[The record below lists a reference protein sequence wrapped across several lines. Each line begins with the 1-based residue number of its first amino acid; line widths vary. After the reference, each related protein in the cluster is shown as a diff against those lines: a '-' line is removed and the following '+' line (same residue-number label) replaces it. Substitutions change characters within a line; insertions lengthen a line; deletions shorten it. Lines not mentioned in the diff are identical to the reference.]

1 MSDEYKDVQPE
12 GIDTTDRR
20 DSVPARFG
28 NTRHIFILGIGVLIW
43 WIVGIFVVPMLLCS
57 NSSPLTYLFNAFT
70 PYRPSIIGTAEIP
83 GTQFEL
89 VTVRANAGEALTRQ
103 RFSGTVM
110 LRIRDPE
117 LRVPPT
123 PEGNRYPTP
132 VTGLSFSYEDFWL
145 DDVR

>member
-1 MSDEYKDVQPE
+1 MSDEHKDVQPE
-12 GIDTTDRR
+12 SLNTTDRWQGR
-20 DSVPARFG
+20 IRFG
-28 NTRHIFILGIGVLIW
+28 WGSILILLIGVS
-43 WIVGIFVVPMLLCS
+43 VVMMCGFPLWVLFS
-57 NSSPLTYLFNAFT
+57 PSSFLSPLYSPGPFIT
-70 PYRPSIIGTAEIP
+70 GTAEIP
-83 GTQFEL
+83 GTRFER
-89 VTVRANAGEALTRQ
+89 VTVRANADEVRTQQ